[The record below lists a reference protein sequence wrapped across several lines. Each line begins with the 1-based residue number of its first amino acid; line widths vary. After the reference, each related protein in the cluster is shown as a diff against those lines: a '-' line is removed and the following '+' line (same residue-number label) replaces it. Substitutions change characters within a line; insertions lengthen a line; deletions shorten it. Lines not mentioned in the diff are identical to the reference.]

1 MNKQG
6 KALHSYKFGPPWHF
20 TRRGGGQLQYLV
32 LGVLEHPPPPTI
44 FPPLI
49 MDHNAIFQSLLE
61 SFHSLVCCINWSD
74 IPVVWIFYQKVFTW
88 LVVIYCSIKF
98 GFLGENWKLQQSRF
112 YIKVLFSNNFSK
124 YNSKIK
130 STLSYLYENKLCF
143 SKVYTIHGIL
153 NSNIIYDKI
162 YLTWVSF

>member
-32 LGVLEHPPPPTI
+32 LLGVLDQPPPTI
-44 FPPLI
+44 FPPHI

-112 YIKVLFSNNFSK
+112 YIKVLFRLMNNNESA
-124 YNSKIK
+124 
-130 STLSYLYENKLCF
+130 
-143 SKVYTIHGIL
+143 SKVARYWQNYSVQKNFLFSLG
-153 NSNIIYDKI
+153 KI
-162 YLTWVSF
+162 FFPSK